1 MPASVTSDQ
10 RHVTMR
16 SSESG
21 CFSSFLS
28 SMLQTKSEQ
37 TSGVEMWKI
46 SNIFIVMLGITH
58 TLFSVS

>member
-10 RHVTMR
+10 QHVTMR

-28 SMLQTKSEQ
+28 SMLETKSEQ
-37 TSGVEMWKI
+37 TSGVEM
-46 SNIFIVMLGITH
+46 LGITH
-58 TLFSVS
+58 TLFSFS